1 MSILDIDKEDVK
13 ITKDDLIRDGWS
25 PDRLGR
31 VWTKRIQI
39 KRIDDGKEFAAYVFL
54 RYTRRD
60 PHRKQ
65 KHILYATGGLHYENT
80 FKDIKSMLDINAC
93 IGSIARTYVGDKP
106 YHILNANFNKFYATW
121 QDYIDAEL
129 NR

>member
-1 MSILDIDKEDVK
+1 MSILDLDKEDVK
-13 ITKDDLIRDGWS
+13 ITKDDLIKDGWS

-39 KRIDDGKEFAAYVFL
+39 KRIDDEKEFAAYVFL

-60 PHRKQ
+60 PHKKQ
-65 KHILYATGGLHYENT
+65 KYILYATGGLYENT

-93 IGSIARTYVGDKP
+93 IGSIARTYVGDQP

-121 QDYIDAEL
+121 QNYVDAEL